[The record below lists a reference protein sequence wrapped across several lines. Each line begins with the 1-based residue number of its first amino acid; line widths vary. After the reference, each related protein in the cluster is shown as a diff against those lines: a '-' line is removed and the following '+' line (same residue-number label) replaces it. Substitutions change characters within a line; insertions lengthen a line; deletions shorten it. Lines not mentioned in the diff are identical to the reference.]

1 MHRLSAWLVALT
13 LAAAGTPAWAGTASS
28 APVWQP
34 RATTLAA
41 AYVPDSGWSG
51 ALAALGRL
59 RTGRLAGADGW
70 IALAAGHLPG
80 AYLQLASGVRLRQLL
95 ASAALV
101 THGLEAR
108 LQLSAG
114 EPQDGSP
121 SPVRPAGA
129 ARIETGIATG
139 ALGLSASAWAATAS
153 VAPALSWLGASDP
166 PAGSLLLRLAEP
178 GSAGLS
184 LEGRRRIGELTAR
197 LGTALRWVPALGQL
211 VPRLWASLATRS
223 GPYTLDLG
231 AAVDAVASAAG
242 PPPVALAASISATR
256 PAATP
261 PTSRRP
267 RRAHLVA
274 WWEAPS
280 DRLGLAAA
288 LEW

>member
-1 MHRLSAWLVALT
+1 MHRLSAWLVGFT
-13 LAAAGTPAWAGTASS
+13 LMATGSPAWAGTSSS
-28 APVWQP
+28 AAVWQP
-34 RATTLAA
+34 RATTLATV
-41 AYVPDSGWSG
+41 YVPDSGWSG

-59 RTGRLAGADGW
+59 RTSRLTGADGW

-108 LQLSAG
+108 LHLSAS
-114 EPQDGSP
+114 EPQEGSP
-121 SPVRPAGA
+121 SPVRPGGA
-129 ARIETGIATG
+129 ARIETGIAAG

-153 VAPALSWLGASDP
+153 VTPALSWLATSDL

-184 LEGRRRIGELTAR
+184 LEGRRHIGELTAR
-197 LGTALRWVPALGQL
+197 LGTALRWVPALGRL

-231 AAVDAVASAAG
+231 AAVDAVALAAG
-242 PPPVALAASISATR
+242 PPPVALAASISVTR
-256 PAATP
+256 PGVTP
-261 PTSRRP
+261 LPSRRP
-267 RRAHLVA
+267 RRAQMVT

-280 DRLGLAAA
+280 DRMGLATAA
-288 LEW
+288 EW